1 MKALRISCVS
11 VLAIGAAVLLAGC
24 TGGPAPTGTASPS
37 SPASPSS
44 SATPSSPATAAGPIR
59 CRTANLTGSI
69 ATANGGGAAG
79 STYVDIVL
87 TNTSGSPCTL
97 QGWPGVSF
105 VGDNNGTQLGAAA
118 DFNRQSPH
126 PTVTLAA
133 GGGTATAQLQI
144 VVAQNYS
151 ASECD
156 PVTANGFR
164 VYPPGETASLYIP
177 DAQVTAC
184 TSPSVKL
191 LTVNAL
197 VAG

>member
-11 VLAIGAAVLLAGC
+11 ALAIGAAVLLAGC
-24 TGGPAPTGTASPS
+24 SGSGPAPAKTTTVTVSPS
-37 SPASPSS
+37 PS
-44 SATPSSPATAAGPIR
+44 AAPSSPATAAGPTR
-59 CRTANLTGSI
+59 CRTANLSGST

-79 STYVDIVL
+79 STFLDLVL
-87 TNTSGSPCTL
+87 TNTSAAPCTL

-118 DFNRQSPH
+118 SFNRQSPH
-126 PTVTLAA
+126 ATVTLAA
-133 GGGTATAQLQI
+133 DGGTASAQLQI

-151 ASECD
+151 AGDCN

-184 TSPSVKL
+184 TSPSIKL
-191 LTVNAL
+191 LTVDAL